1 MVVHKT
7 PDEIV
12 RMALAGRLL
21 AEVHERLAE
30 AVQAGVTTADLDEL
44 AEREMVA
51 RGGRPSFK
59 GYHGYPAAINTS
71 INHQVVHGIPSP
83 KVRLRTGDVLTVD
96 AGVVLDGYHADSAR
110 TYIVGG
116 ADAAPPSVRALV
128 ADTLEALW
136 RGIDAL
142 RVGNR
147 LGDVS
152 AAIGDLGAARGYG
165 IIADHDGRSL
175 GGHGIGRQLHEDP
188 IVLNRGRP
196 GRGLRLR
203 QGLVFAIEPM
213 FTLGGSGWQ
222 VLEDGWTTITTDG
235 SIAAHWEHTVAVTED
250 GPLVLTGSADE
261 AGRLRTG
268 EPGSSLIVGG
278 Q

>member
-7 PDEIV
+7 PDEIA
-12 RMALAGRLL
+12 RMALAGQLL

-44 AEREMVA
+44 AEGEIVA

-59 GYHGYPAAINTS
+59 GYRGYPASINTS
-71 INHQVVHGIPSP
+71 INDQVVHGIPSP
-83 KVRLRTGDVLTVD
+83 KVRLRTGDVLTID
-96 AGVVLDGYHADSAR
+96 AGVALDGYHADSAR

-116 ADAAPPSVRALV
+116 TDAAPPPVRALV

-136 RGIDAL
+136 LGIDAL

-152 AAIGDLGAARGYG
+152 AAIGDFGAARGHG

-175 GGHGIGRQLHEDP
+175 GGHGIGRHLHEDP
-188 IVLNRGRP
+188 LVLNRGRP

-203 QGLVFAIEPM
+203 PGLVFAIEPM
-213 FTLGGSGWQ
+213 FTLGGSGWR
-222 VLEDGWTTITTDG
+222 VLPDGWTTVTTDG

-250 GPLVLTGSADE
+250 GPRVLTASAGE
-261 AGRLRTG
+261 AWRLRAG
-268 EPGSSLIVGG
+268 DPGSLTMGG